1 MTWKIC
7 ESARKNVTDTESDF
21 SILCYNEE
29 EASKLTEYLN
39 NKYGEWELPKEEELT
54 PIEILE
60 EITPKKQ
67 YSSEKSKVIPFDDKY
82 KTHQD
87 LIEYDEILH
96 WMSKTN
102 QRLTEIDEIYK
113 EEFKVE
119 LANAIETGVDFK
131 KIYGGNTEKTRKQYV
146 DEQLSDLLDEK
157 KMLKA
162 YQSDDNRK
170 LDFLKLLIQFKIKMI
185 HNKEAHL

>member
-29 EASKLTEYLN
+29 EAEKLTEYLN
-39 NKYGEWELPKEEELT
+39 SKYGEWELKEEET
-54 PIEILE
+54 PVEILE
-60 EITPKKQ
+60 EITPKKE
-67 YSSEKSKVIPFDDKY
+67 YSSEECKVIPFDEQY
-82 KTHQD
+82 ETHND
-87 LIEYDEILH
+87 LIEYDDILH

-170 LDFLKLLIQFKIKMI
+170 LDFLKLLIQFKIKMVET
-185 HNKEAHL
+185 NGT

>member
-29 EASKLTEYLN
+29 EAEKLTEYLN
-39 NKYGEWELPKEEELT
+39 SKYAEWEVEKSE
-54 PIEILE
+54 EILDASE
-60 EITPKKQ
+60 EQSTEECKLIPYDDQ
-67 YSSEKSKVIPFDDKY
+67 YE
-82 KTHQD
+82 THND

-119 LANAIETGVDFK
+119 LANAIENGVDFK

-170 LDFLKLLIQFKIKMI
+170 LDFLKLLIQFKIKMVET
-185 HNKEAHL
+185 NKGVKV

>member
-29 EASKLTEYLN
+29 EAEKLTEYLN
-39 NKYGEWELPKEEELT
+39 SKYGEWELKEEET
-54 PIEILE
+54 PVEILE
-60 EITPKKQ
+60 EITPKKE
-67 YSSEKSKVIPFDDKY
+67 YSSEECKVIPFDEQY
-82 KTHQD
+82 ETHND
-87 LIEYDEILH
+87 LIEYDDILH

-102 QRLTEIDEIYK
+102 QRLTEIDELYK
-113 EEFKVE
+113 EEFKIE
-119 LANAIETGVDFK
+119 LSNAIENGVDFK

-170 LDFLKLLIQFKIKMI
+170 LDFLKMLIQFKIKMVD
-185 HNKEAHL
+185 NKELQL